1 MIPIEACRYVY
12 DPTSDPRDSRKFV
25 VYFDDDERKIQ
36 EKRAQ
41 RVIAHLKSLP
51 EDELKEESALF
62 FMWLVRHHLSC
73 CNRHYAHALLQ
84 HVHSEGL
91 LKGKRTVDNPVKQ
104 LKHRYLVVFSM
115 GSQVFVKRYNSIRE
129 LKIDTGKRPSQIQRC
144 TTDMTCQALTVNPVG
159 KSSAEL

>member
-12 DPTSDPRDSRKFV
+12 DPTTEPRDQTKFII
-25 VYFDDDERKIQ
+25 YFDENERKIQ

-41 RVIAHLKSLP
+41 RVIAYLDSLA
-51 EDELKEESALF
+51 EDVLKEESALF
-62 FMWLVRHHLSC
+62 FKWLVMHHLSI

-84 HVHSEGL
+84 YFHIQGL
-91 LKGKRTVDNPVKQ
+91 LKGKETIDNPVKQ

-129 LKIDTGKRPSQIQRC
+129 LKCDTGKRPSQIQRC
-144 TTDMTCQALTVNPVG
+144 TTDMICQALTKNTVTN
-159 KSSAEL
+159 SSAQL